1 MIGKGLYANKMESW
15 GAFKKNFGRE
25 NRNAKT
31 QEACNNLQLVQ
42 VKDKTVQTILKSK
55 GS

>member
-1 MIGKGLYANKMESW
+1 MPTKRRVEVLP
-15 GAFKKNFGRE
+15 KKNFGRE
-25 NRNAKT
+25 NRNAKS

-42 VKDKTVQTILKSK
+42 VKDKTVQTMLKSK

>member
-1 MIGKGLYANKMESW
+1 MPTKRRVEVLPK
-15 GAFKKNFGRE
+15 KKNFGRE
-25 NRNAKT
+25 NRNAKS

-42 VKDKTVQTILKSK
+42 VKDKTVQTTLKSK